1 MISELASASWAF
13 LAPVVC
19 IVAFIGICELLRE
32 LFNV

>member
-19 IVAFIGICELLRE
+19 VIAVIGIIETLRE